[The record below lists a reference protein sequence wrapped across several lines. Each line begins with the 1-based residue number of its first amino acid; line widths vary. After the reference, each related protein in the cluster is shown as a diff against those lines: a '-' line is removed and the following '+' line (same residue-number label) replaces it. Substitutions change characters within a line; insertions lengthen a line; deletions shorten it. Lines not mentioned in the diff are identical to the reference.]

1 MSETNSG
8 SSWPS
13 PEDDPVTAYAVD
25 VVTGA
30 IPAGKWHVLAC
41 RRQLRDLEIAQRGDG
56 VWRWRPELARK
67 VIGLFRLFRHF
78 KGEWG
83 GQPMV
88 LEPWQCFIVGS
99 IFGWVHR
106 ETGLRRFRNA
116 FVELTR
122 GNGKSTMAAGIAV
135 IFTFFDNEPGAEGY
149 AFATKKEQA
158 RTTIIRT
165 ARQIVLRSKVIREF
179 VQVLRHS
186 LYNEETE
193 SKLEALGRNSDT
205 LDGLRPH
212 IAIGDEIHKQATP
225 DVVEVVESGMGPRRQ
240 PLLFNITT
248 AGEAD
253 GIESVYGQQLSI
265 SHQVLEGVNDLPSW
279 FAFIACADPEDKE
292 RWGEEEVWRKAN
304 PNWGISVKPDFVQKE
319 YLKALANPAEKPKF
333 CRLYLGLRLQAID
346 AYFSLED
353 WDACPELPPDD
364 ELRRY
369 PSWIGMDLSSSI
381 DLTAAV
387 QVWKMSSDEIA
398 IRPMLWIP
406 EEGLLERRDKDKVQ
420 YPQWVEA
427 GHIFTTPGNTID
439 RAAIRR
445 KVSEIAKEWKVKG
458 VCYDPWH
465 ADEMTQLM
473 QDEDKLTMIQVPQR
487 FAMLSEPTK
496 ALQKMILMRRA
507 RHDRNPAMRWN
518 ISNAKPRMDDKEN
531 VMLCKRRSRGRID
544 GAQAACTALNQV
556 SVVMKKKWSTGSG
569 IIIGADGVMRN
580 AVTGEAFNAAG
591 GA

>member
-8 SSWPS
+8 SSWLSPS
-13 PEDDPVTAYAVD
+13 DDPVTCYAID
-25 VVTGA
+25 VVTGG
-30 IPAGKWHVLAC
+30 IPAGKWHKLAC
-41 RRQLRDLEIAQRGDG
+41 LRHLRERDVFERGEG
-56 VWRWRPELARK
+56 LWRWRPELARR

-88 LEPWQCFIVGS
+88 LEPWQCFVVGS

-106 ETGLRRFRNA
+106 ETGYRKFRNA

-135 IFTFFDNEPGAEGY
+135 IMTFFDNEPGAEGY

-158 RTTIIRT
+158 RTTIIKT

-193 SKLEALGRNSDT
+193 SKLEALGRNSET

-212 IAIGDEIHKQATP
+212 VAIGDEIHKQATP

-253 GIESVYGQQLSI
+253 GTETVYGQQLSI
-265 SHQVLEGVNDLPSW
+265 STQVLEGVVDIPEW
-279 FAFIACADPEDKE
+279 FAFIAAADPEDKD
-292 RWGEEEVWRKAN
+292 RWGEEEIWRKAN
-304 PNWGISVKPDFVQKE
+304 PNWGISVKPDFVRKE
-319 YLKALANPAEKPKF
+319 YRKALANPAEKPKF

-353 WDACPELPPDD
+353 WDACPALPTDD

-369 PSWIGMDLSSSI
+369 PSWIGLDLSSSI

-387 QVWKMSSDEIA
+387 QIWKMSSDEIA

-406 EEGLLERRDKDKVQ
+406 EEGLKERRDKDKVP
-420 YPQWVEA
+420 YPQWVA
-427 GHIFTTPGNTID
+427 DNWVFTTPGNTID
-439 RAAIRR
+439 RGAIRR
-445 KVSEIAKEWKVKG
+445 KVVEIAKDWKVKA

-465 ADEMTQLM
+465 ADEMVQAM
-473 QDEDKLTMIQVPQR
+473 QDEDRLTLVQVPQR
-487 FAMLSEPTK
+487 FAMLSESTK
-496 ALQKMILMRRA
+496 SLQTMILNRRV

-518 ISNAKPRMDDKEN
+518 VSNAKTRPDDREN
-531 VMLCKRRSRGRID
+531 VMLCKKRSRGRID
-544 GAQAACTALNQV
+544 GAQATCTGLNQV
-556 SVVMKKKWSTGSG
+556 KVLTKKSAWSTGG
-569 IIIGADGVMRN
+569 GVIVRADGTYD
-580 AVTGEAFNAAG
+580 AITGDKMS
-591 GA
+591 